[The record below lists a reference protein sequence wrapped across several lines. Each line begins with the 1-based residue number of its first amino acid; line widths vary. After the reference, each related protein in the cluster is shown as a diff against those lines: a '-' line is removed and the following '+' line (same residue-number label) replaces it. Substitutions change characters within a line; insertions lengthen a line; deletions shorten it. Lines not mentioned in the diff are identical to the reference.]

1 VTAKETCNF
10 RHDDFQYPSVVST
23 SKHEL
28 PTIPSR
34 TLRTT
39 MKKSA
44 SKTLIS
50 ILLLLS
56 LLLSP
61 ARAEENPLSPYYDYL
76 KQKYDDLPDNGK
88 LATGAIAGF
97 GVSRVAIKSAV
108 TVVKFAGAAFV
119 ATEAMNAAGILDDIP
134 YPDSFSD
141 ERENLKR
148 RALAVANNFRNGVHR
163 QVNPERLRLLMKTD
177 RMATLGFCSGAF
189 VGFLV

>member
-1 VTAKETCNF
+1 MN
-10 RHDDFQYPSVVST
+10 
-23 SKHEL
+23 
-28 PTIPSR
+28 
-34 TLRTT
+34 
-39 MKKSA
+39 KSA

-50 ILLLLS
+50 IFLLLS

-61 ARAEENPLSPYYDYL
+61 TRADGNPLKGPYYDYL

-97 GVSRVAIKSAV
+97 AVSRVAIKSAV
-108 TVVKFAGAAFV
+108 TVVKVAGAAFV
-119 ATEAMNAAGILDDIP
+119 ATEAMNAAGILDDIQI
-134 YPDSFSD
+134 PDSYSD

-148 RALAVANNFRNGVHR
+148 RALAIANNFRNGVR
-163 QVNPERLRLLMKTD
+163 KQVNAEKLRSLMKTD